1 MFQSI
6 VLWLFTQS
14 LLSPKGICSTCI
26 ENLSR
31 LQFTCSQ
38 TDLDINNPLILSL
51 GYTCKVDDADGH
63 LNFDITKVYCIDT
76 GHCDQTVTSYRAIYL
91 F

>member
-1 MFQSI
+1 MFQCI
-6 VLWLFTQS
+6 VLRLFTQS

-26 ENLSR
+26 ENLSL

-38 TDLDINNPLILSL
+38 TELDINNPLILNL
-51 GYTCKVDDADGH
+51 GYTCTVDNANSH

-76 GHCDQTVTSYRAIYL
+76 GHCDQTVKSYSAI
-91 F
+91 